1 MMKKLNALLERKS
14 NRILAALLLSL
25 VYFSRIVFLD
35 ADLPAWG
42 VSAYQPIDEGIY
54 ATLAL
59 NMQNYGTLSPNEVI
73 GGQYFLITSQELFN
87 LPLNIMT
94 YFGMVLFGDNYFGFR
109 IGSVVIG
116 YINLA
121 LLVWIITTLFEHDEK
136 MAGYRFES
144 AFLVAILYILSFPMY
159 IATRTVEPS
168 LYRMTCVLLIVVC
181 YLKLE
186 RHLKVS
192 SFLIG
197 FITAVSIFLVYVT
210 NLFIGIAVIGFLV
223 RLFVTGRRREA
234 VTHLQYG
241 LLGALIGYGASI
253 LYYQGWGITPLTN
266 SLASVFAFSGAS
278 SDGFAGNYEFSGLIS
293 AIGNGLSF
301 IASNPVLYSIPIIS
315 LFVAYAPS
323 LSHCNSRS
331 FADGVSTIKL
341 MVFGLFIQTMVT
353 EDFIVRKMIIVYPL
367 MLVLGA
373 AGFYLNEC
381 ASVNAAGGK
390 RSKVAPI
397 IAVVL
402 VAYVLWERLEH
413 ANNMVVTTVD
423 FSEKAKLFIAFM
435 GLLSFIPL
443 LYLLKSKGLRRNKAI
458 GISCLTLYALLNIGL
473 ISNYC
478 ILDRSYTE
486 KTVMQEIGETVGDA
500 YVAGDYSMGF
510 TLYNDIKPVKNDRNE
525 LLKFLGRH
533 PEAYFL
539 DYSNAQFFTSSLI
552 DTWQTLSTERVFYRS
567 YQNGMTGSDRNI
579 SLYKTTYIYE

>member
-1 MMKKLNALLERKS
+1 MMNKLNAQLERKS
-14 NRILAALLLSL
+14 NRILAAFLLSL
-25 VYFSRIVFLD
+25 VYFLRIVFLD

-59 NMQNYGTLSPNEVI
+59 NMQNYGTLSPNGVI
-73 GGQYFLITSQELFN
+73 GGNYFLITSQELFN

-116 YINLA
+116 YINLG
-121 LLVWIITTLFEHDEK
+121 LLVLITTTLFEHDET
-136 MAGYRFES
+136 MARYRFES
-144 AFLVAILYILSFPMY
+144 AFLVAVIYILSFPMY

-168 LYRMTCVLLIVVC
+168 LYRMTCVLLIAVC

-186 RHLKVS
+186 RHLKIN

-197 FITAVSIFLVYVT
+197 FITVISIFLIYVT

-223 RLFVTGRRREA
+223 RLLVTGRRREA
-234 VTHLQYG
+234 AVHLQYG
-241 LLGALIGYGASI
+241 LLGALIGYGVSI

-266 SLASVFAFSGAS
+266 SLASVLAFSGSSSSAS
-278 SDGFAGNYEFSGLIS
+278 AGNYQFSSLIG

-315 LFVAYAPS
+315 LFVAYAPC
-323 LSHCNSRS
+323 LNHCNSRAFGDS
-331 FADGVSTIKL
+331 VSTIKL
-341 MVFGLFIQTMVT
+341 MIFGIFIQTMVT

-373 AGFYLNEC
+373 ASFYLNEC
-381 ASVNAAGGK
+381 ASVNAAGEK
-390 RSKVAPI
+390 RPKVAPI
-397 IAVVL
+397 IAVML
-402 VAYVLWERLEH
+402 VVYVLWERLEH
-413 ANNMVVTTVD
+413 ANDMVVTTAD
-423 FSEKAKLFIAFM
+423 FSEKARMFIAIL
-435 GLLSFIPL
+435 GTLSIIPI
-443 LYLLKSKGLRRNKAI
+443 LYLFKSKGLRRNKAI
-458 GISCLTLYALLNIGL
+458 GISCLTLYAILNLGL
-473 ISNYC
+473 ITNYC

-486 KTVMQEIGETVGDA
+486 KTVMQEIGEAAGDA

-525 LLKFLGRH
+525 LLRFLGGH
-533 PEAYFL
+533 PETYFL
-539 DYSNAQFFTSSLI
+539 DYSNAQFFTNSLI
-552 DTWQTLSTERVFYRS
+552 DTWQTLSTEHVFYRS
-567 YQNGMTGSDRNI
+567 YQSGMTGSDRNI